1 MTRSDWTR
9 SDVLLRVFAYGS
21 VVSTYVLIV
30 IGGYVTTSNSGLGCG
45 ESWPLC
51 RGAVFPALNNPEVII
66 ELTHRLFNSVVG
78 VFILGLAI
86 VTWTRYRTEN
96 NIVLLS
102 TTSLI
107 ALIAQVLLGMVTVTT
122 SLNPIVSDAHLAL
135 GSAILAIVVANA
147 VMVRNLTMRQA
158 ELRGVTID
166 RLPI

>member
-1 MTRSDWTR
+1 MSRGEWTR
-9 SDVLLRVFAYGS
+9 NDTLLRVFAYGS
-21 VVSTYVLIV
+21 VVSTYILIV

-51 RGAVFPALNNPEVII
+51 KGAVFPSLNNPEIII

-86 VTWTRYRTEN
+86 VALTRYRESK

-102 TTSLI
+102 TTSLV
-107 ALIAQVLLGMVTVTT
+107 ALIVQVLLGMVTVTT

-135 GSAILAIVVANA
+135 ASAILAILVANS
-147 VMVRNLTMRQA
+147 VMVRNLAKRSAQ
-158 ELRGVTID
+158 LGQ
-166 RLPI
+166 

>member
-1 MTRSDWTR
+1 MVHKHWKSDDR
-9 SDVLLRVFAYGS
+9 LIRIFAYGS
-21 VVSTYVLIV
+21 VVSTYILIV

-51 RGAVFPALNNPEVII
+51 KGAVFPSLNNPEVVI

-86 VTWTRYRTEN
+86 VAWTRYRKAS

-102 TTSLI
+102 TTGLV
-107 ALIAQVLLGMVTVTT
+107 ALVAQVVLGMVTVTT

-135 GSAILAIVVANA
+135 ASAILAIVVANA
-147 VMVRNLTMRQA
+147 VMVRNLT
-158 ELRGVTID
+158 LRAAQ
-166 RLPI
+166 LQ

>member
-1 MTRSDWTR
+1 MAHKGWKRDES
-9 SDVLLRVFAYGS
+9 LLRVFAYGS
-21 VVSTYVLIV
+21 VVSTYILIV

-51 RGAVFPALNNPEVII
+51 KGAVLPSLNNPEVVT

-86 VTWTRYRTEN
+86 VAWTKYRTEK

-102 TTSLI
+102 TTSLV

-147 VMVRNLTMRQA
+147 VIVRNLTVRPA
-158 ELRGVTID
+158 GLR
-166 RLPI
+166 

>member
-1 MTRSDWTR
+1 MSIVMTHNDRTR
-9 SDVLLRVFAYGS
+9 NDALLRVFAYGS
-21 VVSTYVLIV
+21 VVSTYILIV

-51 RGAVFPALNNPEVII
+51 KGAVFPSLNNPEVVI

-86 VTWTRYRTEN
+86 VAWTRYRKAS

-102 TTSLI
+102 TTGLV
-107 ALIAQVLLGMVTVTT
+107 ALVAQVVLGMVTVTT

-135 GSAILAIVVANA
+135 ASAILAIVVANA
-147 VMVRNLTMRQA
+147 AMVRNLT
-158 ELRGVTID
+158 LRAAQ
-166 RLPI
+166 LH